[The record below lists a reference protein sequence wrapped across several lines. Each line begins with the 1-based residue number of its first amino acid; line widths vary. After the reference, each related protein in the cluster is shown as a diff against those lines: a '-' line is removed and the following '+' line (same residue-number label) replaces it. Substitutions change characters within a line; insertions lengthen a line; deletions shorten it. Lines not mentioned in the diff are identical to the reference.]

1 MLLPILP
8 QPASL
13 WLSENLSETFYWPAS
28 LIYELPCHHQ
38 SSIFSWYALPTFT
51 KKGNQKV
58 RSGGEIYVKTN
69 FLGRFFC
76 TTFKGGHFYWTFFPT
91 TNILLL
97 LWFFTPDFGFWDW
110 GILERLSDCSSY
122 FLLVTEWINITK
134 RHKLTLIV
142 VLSCCRRCT
151 DCHKYV
157 TVCISSVA
165 EHISIIMMIMRRTM
179 MTMTKIMIV
188 VLNTTDDHWMQKT
201 FQVVQ
206 AHFASRL

>member
-1 MLLPILP
+1 MSYHVTINHQYSPDMLCPPLLKR
-8 QPASL
+8 
-13 WLSENLSETFYWPAS
+13 ETKRFA
-28 LIYELPCHHQ
+28 
-38 SSIFSWYALPTFT
+38 
-51 KKGNQKV
+51 V
-58 RSGGEIYVKTN
+58 GGKYVKTN
-69 FLGRFFC
+69 FLGRFF
-76 TTFKGGHFYWTFFPT
+76 FVQLLRVVIFIGHFSQPQIF
-91 TNILLL
+91 LLL

>member
-91 TNILLL
+91 TNLFVVVVIFYSWFWIL
-97 LWFFTPDFGFWDW
+97 
-110 GILERLSDCSSY
+110 RLGHIGTIVWLQFLFSARHRMNKHYEATQIDIDCCS
-122 FLLVTEWINITK
+122 FLL
-134 RHKLTLIV
+134 
-142 VLSCCRRCT
+142 
-151 DCHKYV
+151 
-157 TVCISSVA
+157 
-165 EHISIIMMIMRRTM
+165 
-179 MTMTKIMIV
+179 
-188 VLNTTDDHWMQKT
+188 
-201 FQVVQ
+201 
-206 AHFASRL
+206 